1 MWLISHISL
10 NILGLGKF
18 VGHLNNSPI
27 DQPNGKKLNEA
38 SERERKKLRGS
49 VISMLNPCSDNIFA
63 Q

>member
-38 SERERKKLRGS
+38 SEREEEVEGKRHFYAKS
-49 VISMLNPCSDNIFA
+49 V